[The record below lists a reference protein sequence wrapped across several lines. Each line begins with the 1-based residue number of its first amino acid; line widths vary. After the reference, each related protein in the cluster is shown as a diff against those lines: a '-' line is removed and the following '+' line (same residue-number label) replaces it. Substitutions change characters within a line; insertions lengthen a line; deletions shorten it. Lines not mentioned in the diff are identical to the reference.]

1 MWIQQNQPDS
11 SLPSACP
18 SASAPSSPNDVLEA
32 LEQRR
37 AKYLEAINQAK
48 ANGDDR
54 KARMHERI
62 SKVIVEPCLHLYSFY
77 LQWPSTVWGQ
87 K

>member
-1 MWIQQNQPDS
+1 M
-11 SLPSACP
+11 
-18 SASAPSSPNDVLEA
+18 LEA

-37 AKYLEAINQAK
+37 AKYIEAINQAK

-62 SKVIVEPCLHLYSFY
+62 SKVIVEPRRRVYIYTAFIYSG
-77 LQWPSTVWGQ
+77 LQRFGVKNERKGSTRRFALLGVM
-87 K
+87 